1 MTLVSERPR
10 AGSNART
17 REGPSRELMTIG
29 ALVVF
34 GLVMLSPVLNAR
46 FVLVDDHEILSLLP
60 PIGAPPGV
68 RPQLDVRGMAFAS
81 DPSVGRF
88 RPLYWTVRFGE
99 IALLGDNASAWHALI
114 LTFGLVAAG
123 LMYAA
128 ARSLGASR
136 VAAALLG
143 GWLLV
148 APGVSSLWV
157 RLGADD
163 TLATVFLTLSVLAA
177 ATAARGRASIGW

>member
-1 MTLVSERPR
+1 MH
-10 AGSNART
+10 
-17 REGPSRELMTIG
+17 IG

-34 GLVMLSPVLNAR
+34 GYVVLSPVLTAR
-46 FVLVDDHEILSLLP
+46 CVLVDDHEILSLLP
-60 PIGAPPGV
+60 PIGAPSGV

-88 RPLYWTVRFGE
+88 RPLYWPVRFSE

-114 LTFGLVAAG
+114 MTFGLVAAV
-123 LMYAA
+123 LLYAA

-143 GWLLV
+143 
-148 APGVSSLWV
+148 
-157 RLGADD
+157 
-163 TLATVFLTLSVLAA
+163 
-177 ATAARGRASIGW
+177 